1 MRRILNIF
9 SFALTM
15 LLAGNTTA
23 QVEEVRYALPFDAST
38 SLYDCFLII
47 DKGETT
53 TNLHKIQFNSQVSII
68 VPHGARLEVIDNFMP
83 LIGHDTQASRNP
95 IEWTITD
102 IVSVPK
108 GNVGSDYYSISPNI
122 TQTAFY
128 NDMKAGDQV
137 KLFSI
142 KVKANGNN
150 NSVRLYKNGVDN
162 NITNTDLS
170 NSFSLGGANQLI
182 KSITLNEGNEMR
194 SDANEEND

>member
-83 LIGHDTQASRNP
+83 IQDNMLIGLNTQASRNP

-150 NSVRLYKNGVDN
+150 NSVRLYKYGVDN
-162 NITNTDLS
+162 NS
-170 NSFSLGGANQLI
+170 NPFTFTI
-182 KSITLNEGNEMR
+182 
-194 SDANEEND
+194 